1 MAEYIAR
8 EAASA
13 DECKHKI
20 KTPYAKIFVGSTVK
34 KPCYN
39 ILYFD
44 PADGVMHIGFS
55 SFSLDYVFKWL
66 AEEFEIIDGLD
77 VADVEPVRRWIPC
90 SEGLP
95 NDFEDVLCWYE
106 YFRFGSFNRMFR
118 KCGVGY
124 QVNGHWGGEVSTG
137 RNAKVLAWMPLP
149 EPPKEGGG
157 EDG

>member
-8 EAASA
+8 EALTKRLTRNLNACNPGTFSEGCYA
-13 DECKHKI
+13 DAIE
-20 KTPYAKIFVGSTVK
+20 TVK
-34 KPCYN
+34 H
-39 ILYFD
+39 F
-44 PADGVMHIGFS
+44 PA
-55 SFSLDYVFKWL
+55 
-66 AEEFEIIDGLD
+66 
-77 VADVEPVRRWIPC
+77 ADVEPVRRWIPC

-149 EPPKEGGG
+149 EPPEMDGGAG
-157 EDG
+157 NG